1 MMNNFIVGEQ
11 AKVSWNSIIWN
22 ITDIFEYKGMLRVKL
37 EYDITNDMKARSS
50 AWLKDLKR

>member
-1 MMNNFIVGEQ
+1 MMNNFLVGEQ

-22 ITDIFEYKGMLRVKL
+22 IIDIFEYKGMLRVKL
-37 EYDITNDMKARSS
+37 EYDLTIDIKARSS

>member
-1 MMNNFIVGEQ
+1 MNNFLVGEQ

-22 ITDIFEYKGMLRVKL
+22 IIDIFEHKGMLRVKL
-37 EYDITNDMKARSS
+37 EYDLTNDMKARNS